1 MPSRP
6 GVEVVYQAA
15 QSEGDQLGQLSIA
28 ENLISQGFN
37 ALLLSPQTDSNLQP
51 ALESAEAQGI
61 PVINVNDAVIP
72 SVRHYVGNVQRDNG
86 VRVAKWFLENR
97 PEGGKVAVIEGQAG
111 VFAAGQRTKGFTE
124 TITEGGKFTVVAS
137 VPGNWDRQL
146 AYDAAATI
154 LQQNPDLVGFYANN
168 DGMALGVVEAV
179 KAAGAQDKVVV
190 FGTDGISDAYTSIQA
205 GELTGTVDSFP
216 VLTGEVAMEAA
227 LRLLGKQ
234 DAAAGR
240 LDPAGADHQ
249 GQCRDLRGEG
259 RRAAQ
264 GPAGAARRLTREPA
278 RPPIGAGRPR
288 SNRLREESDHPMN
301 TISRSPEAR
310 GYRQELRARARA
322 RRRRHGGASAAP
334 CMGCSARTAPA
345 NRRCCA
351 SCPAFSVPRRGT
363 SRSMA
368 QRVVGHGPVAARR
381 AGIAMIHQELQ
392 HVPELTVAQ
401 NMFLG
406 HPLKT
411 AGGLLVAR
419 RKQERRGR

>member
-1 MPSRP
+1 MTSWMKSLVGGCALALIAGAAHAQELAPLNSDTETNRINWSELQAKFGDVP
-6 GVEVVYQAA
+6 AAPAGTRIGGVSKTLTNEYWRSLGEGYEAYAKQAGVEVVYQAA

-86 VRVAKWFLENR
+86 VRVAKWFLQNR

-111 VFAAGQRTKGFTE
+111 VFAAGQRTKGFTQ

-137 VPGNWDRQL
+137 VPGNWDRQV
-146 AYDAAATI
+146 AYDAAATV

-190 FGTDGISDAYTSIQA
+190 FGTDGISDAYTSIRA

-234 DAAAGR
+234 ELPRVVSTPQALITKDNVESFAVKGDALRKVLMAQ
-240 LDPAGADHQ
+240 PAG
-249 GQCRDLRGEG
+249 
-259 RRAAQ
+259 
-264 GPAGAARRLTREPA
+264 
-278 RPPIGAGRPR
+278 
-288 SNRLREESDHPMN
+288 
-301 TISRSPEAR
+301 
-310 GYRQELRARARA
+310 
-322 RRRRHGGASAAP
+322 
-334 CMGCSARTAPA
+334 
-345 NRRCCA
+345 
-351 SCPAFSVPRRGT
+351 
-363 SRSMA
+363 
-368 QRVVGHGPVAARR
+368 
-381 AGIAMIHQELQ
+381 
-392 HVPELTVAQ
+392 
-401 NMFLG
+401 
-406 HPLKT
+406 
-411 AGGLLVAR
+411 
-419 RKQERRGR
+419 